1 MAGASIEI
9 RDGLS
14 PTLNRLVISAENPA
28 EIMDDVAQYLLTA
41 TQQRF
46 ERETGPDG
54 QKWKPLKAR
63 TAAQRVGRSRNSKRR
78 GTANILVRSGRLKTS
93 LSTRSDAA
101 SATVGTN
108 SKYAAIHQF
117 GGVIKQD
124 ARTQTLSLKRIRGT
138 KKVQFAKAGAKGAT
152 EREVTIGA
160 REINMPAR
168 PYLGINDA
176 DRAEIGAII
185 MSDFGRAVE

>member
-1 MAGASIEI
+1 MTGTSIEI

-14 PTLNRLVISAENPA
+14 PTLNRLVTISDDSA
-28 EIMDDVAQYLLTA
+28 EIMSDIAAYLLTS

-54 QKWKPLKAR
+54 QKWQGLKAR
-63 TAAQRVGRSRNSKRR
+63 TASARAGRGRKAR
-78 GTANILVRSGRLKTS
+78 GADHILRDTVRLYSSLTTA
-93 LSTRSDAA
+93 SDAR

-108 SKYAAIHQF
+108 VEYAAIHQF

-124 ARTQTLSLKRIRGT
+124 ARTQKLSLKRIRGS
-138 KKVQFAKAGAKGAT
+138 KKVRFVKAGAKGAT
-152 EREVTIGA
+152 ERDATIGA
-160 REINMPAR
+160 REITIPAR

-176 DRAEIGAII
+176 DRDEVGAIV
-185 MSDFGRAVE
+185 MTGFGKAIE